1 MEAKKKLFEVDV
13 RSDKK
18 LAARL
23 YVTTV
28 LLVFPFFWLFGFIAS
43 KVEFQN
49 VMNEL
54 QFIEA
59 LFVFLML
66 IIMHEWIH
74 GLFFKIFCPK
84 NPVKYGIKWKTGMA
98 YAISPNSLY
107 NRFQTVVIALAPF
120 VLISLGLTVSAMFG
134 WLDKGAYQ
142 ILATMHAA
150 ACIGDFYYT
159 YLLMAK
165 CKEVEVEVAVTEKS
179 LIIYQA

>member
-23 YVTTV
+23 YLTTV
-28 LLVFPFFWLFGFIAS
+28 LLAFPFFWLFGFIAS

-49 VMNEL
+49 VTNEL

-59 LFVFLML
+59 LFVFILL
-66 IIMHEWIH
+66 IILHEWIH
-74 GLFFKIFCPK
+74 GLFFKIFCPE

-98 YAISPNSLY
+98 YAISPDSLY
-107 NRFQTVVIALAPF
+107 NRFQTIVIALAPF
-120 VLISLGLTVSAMFG
+120 VLITLSLTAFAMLG

-142 ILATMHAA
+142 ILVTMHAV

-159 YLLMAK
+159 YLLATK
-165 CKEVEVEVAVTEKS
+165 FKEVAVEIAVTEKS

>member
-23 YVTTV
+23 YLTTV
-28 LLVFPFFWLFGFIAS
+28 LLAFPFFWLFGFIAS

-49 VMNEL
+49 VTNEL

-59 LFVFLML
+59 LFVFILL
-66 IIMHEWIH
+66 IILHEWIH
-74 GLFFKIFCPK
+74 GLFFKIFCPE

-98 YAISPNSLY
+98 YAISPDSLY
-107 NRFQTVVIALAPF
+107 NRFQTIVIALAPF
-120 VLISLGLTVSAMFG
+120 VLITLSLTAFAMLG

-142 ILATMHAA
+142 ILATMHSA

-159 YLLMAK
+159 YLLATK
-165 CKEVEVEVAVTEKS
+165 FKEVVVEIAVTEKS
-179 LIIYQA
+179 MIIYQA

>member
-1 MEAKKKLFEVDV
+1 
-13 RSDKK
+13 
-18 LAARL
+18 
-23 YVTTV
+23 
-28 LLVFPFFWLFGFIAS
+28 
-43 KVEFQN
+43 
-49 VMNEL
+49 MNEL

-59 LFVFLML
+59 LFVFLLL

-74 GLFFKIFCPK
+74 GLFFKIFFPK

-120 VLISLGLTVSAMFG
+120 VLISLGLTASAMFG

-159 YLLMAK
+159 YLLIAK
-165 CKEVEVEVAVTEKS
+165 FKEVAVEVAVTEKS

>member
-1 MEAKKKLFEVDV
+1 MKTRKKLYEVDV

-18 LAARL
+18 LAVRL
-23 YVTTV
+23 YLITV
-28 LLVFPFFWLFGFIAS
+28 LLSFPFFWLFGFIAS

-49 VMNEL
+49 VTNEL

-59 LFVFLML
+59 LFVFILL

-74 GLFFKIFCPK
+74 GLFFKLFCPK

-107 NRFQTVVIALAPF
+107 NRFQTIVIALAPF
-120 VLISLGLTVSAMFG
+120 VLISLGLTVFVMFG

-142 ILATMHAA
+142 ILATMHTV

-159 YLLMAK
+159 YLLATAFR
-165 CKEVEVEVAVTEKS
+165 KETIEIEVTEKS
-179 LIIYQA
+179 LVIYQA

>member
-43 KVEFQN
+43 KAEFQN
-49 VMNEL
+49 VTNEL

-59 LFVFLML
+59 LFVFILL
-66 IIMHEWIH
+66 IILHEWIH
-74 GLFFKIFCPK
+74 GLFFKIFCPE

-98 YAISPNSLY
+98 YAISPDSLY
-107 NRFQTVVIALAPF
+107 NRFQTIVIALAPF
-120 VLISLGLTVSAMFG
+120 VLITLSLTAFAMLG

-159 YLLMAK
+159 YLLATK
-165 CKEVEVEVAVTEKS
+165 FKEVAVEIAVTEKS
-179 LIIYQA
+179 MVIYQA

>member
-1 MEAKKKLFEVDV
+1 MENKKKLYEVDV

-18 LAARL
+18 LAVRL
-23 YVTTV
+23 YATTV

-43 KVEFQN
+43 KVELQN
-49 VMNEL
+49 VTNEM

-59 LFVFLML
+59 LFALLML
-66 IIMHEWIH
+66 TIIHEWIH

-84 NPVKYGIKWKTGMA
+84 NPVKYGIKWKSGMA

-120 VLISLGLTVSAMFG
+120 VLISLGLTASAMFG
-134 WLDKGAYQ
+134 WIDKGAYQ
-142 ILATMHAA
+142 VLATMHAA

-165 CKEVEVEVAVTEKS
+165 FKKVVVEVAVTERG

>member
-1 MEAKKKLFEVDV
+1 MENKKKLYEVDV

-18 LAARL
+18 LAVRL
-23 YVTTV
+23 YATTV

-43 KVEFQN
+43 KVELQN
-49 VMNEL
+49 VTNEM

-59 LFVFLML
+59 LFVLLML
-66 IIMHEWIH
+66 TIIHEWIH

-98 YAISPNSLY
+98 YAISPKSLY

-120 VLISLGLTVSAMFG
+120 VLISLGLTASAMFG
-134 WLDKGAYQ
+134 WIDKGAYQ
-142 ILATMHAA
+142 VLATMHAA

-165 CKEVEVEVAVTEKS
+165 FKKVVVEVAVTEKG

>member
-1 MEAKKKLFEVDV
+1 MENKKKLYEVDV

-18 LAARL
+18 LAVRL
-23 YVTTV
+23 YATTV

-43 KVEFQN
+43 KVELQN
-49 VMNEL
+49 VTNEM

-59 LFVFLML
+59 LFVLLML
-66 IIMHEWIH
+66 TIIHEWIH

-84 NPVKYGIKWKTGMA
+84 NPVKYGIKWKSGMA

-107 NRFQTVVIALAPF
+107 NRFQIVVIALAPF
-120 VLISLGLTVSAMFG
+120 VLISLGLTASAMFG
-134 WLDKGAYQ
+134 WIDKGAYQ
-142 ILATMHAA
+142 VLATMHAA

-165 CKEVEVEVAVTEKS
+165 FKKVVVEVAVTEKG

>member
-1 MEAKKKLFEVDV
+1 MENKKKLYEVDV

-18 LAARL
+18 LAVRL
-23 YVTTV
+23 YATTV

-43 KVEFQN
+43 KVELQN
-49 VMNEL
+49 VTNEM

-59 LFVFLML
+59 LFVLLML
-66 IIMHEWIH
+66 TIIHERIH

-98 YAISPNSLY
+98 YAISPKSLY

-120 VLISLGLTVSAMFG
+120 VLISLGLTASAMFG
-134 WLDKGAYQ
+134 WIDKGAYQ
-142 ILATMHAA
+142 VLATMHAA

-165 CKEVEVEVAVTEKS
+165 FKKVVVEVAVTEKG

>member
-1 MEAKKKLFEVDV
+1 MEANKKLYEVDV

-18 LAARL
+18 LAAKL
-23 YVTTV
+23 YLTTF

-49 VMNEL
+49 VTNEL

-59 LFVFLML
+59 LFVFILL
-66 IIMHEWIH
+66 IILHEWIH
-74 GLFFKIFCPK
+74 GLFFKIFCPE

-98 YAISPNSLY
+98 YAISPDSLY
-107 NRFQTVVIALAPF
+107 NRFQTIVIALAPF
-120 VLISLGLTVSAMFG
+120 VLITLSLTAFAMLG

-142 ILATMHAA
+142 ILATMHAV

-159 YLLMAK
+159 YLLATK
-165 CKEVEVEVAVTEKS
+165 FKEVAVEIAVTEKS
-179 LIIYQA
+179 MVIYQA

>member
-1 MEAKKKLFEVDV
+1 MEAKKKLYEVDV

-49 VMNEL
+49 VTNEL

-59 LFVFLML
+59 LFVFILL
-66 IIMHEWIH
+66 IILHEWIH
-74 GLFFKIFCPK
+74 GLFFKIFCPE

-98 YAISPNSLY
+98 YAISPDSLY
-107 NRFQTVVIALAPF
+107 KRFQTIVIALAPF
-120 VLISLGLTVSAMFG
+120 VLITLSLTAFAMLG

-142 ILATMHAA
+142 ILATMHAV

-159 YLLMAK
+159 YLLATK
-165 CKEVEVEVAVTEKS
+165 FKEVAVEIAVTEKS
-179 LIIYQA
+179 MVIYQA

>member
-1 MEAKKKLFEVDV
+1 MAAKMKLFEVDV

-23 YVTTV
+23 YLTTV
-28 LLVFPFFWLFGFIAS
+28 LLAFPFFWLFGFIAS

-49 VMNEL
+49 VTNEL

-59 LFVFLML
+59 LFVFILL
-66 IIMHEWIH
+66 IILHEWIH
-74 GLFFKIFCPK
+74 GLFFKIFCPE

-98 YAISPNSLY
+98 YAISPDSLY
-107 NRFQTVVIALAPF
+107 NRFQTIIIALAPF
-120 VLISLGLTVSAMFG
+120 VLITLSLTAFAMLG

-142 ILATMHAA
+142 ILATMHAV

-159 YLLMAK
+159 YLLATK
-165 CKEVEVEVAVTEKS
+165 FKEVAVEIAVTEKS
-179 LIIYQA
+179 MVIYQA